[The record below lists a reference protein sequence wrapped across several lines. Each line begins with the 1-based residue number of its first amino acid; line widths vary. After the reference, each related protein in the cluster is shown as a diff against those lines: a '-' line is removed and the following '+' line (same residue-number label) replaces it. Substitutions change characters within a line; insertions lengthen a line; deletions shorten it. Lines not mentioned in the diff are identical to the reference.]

1 MFNKSTFII
10 RCGRIESR
18 IRRLVTA
25 LETRPEILVA
35 HPLIDGV
42 SSEHLGLSYEE
53 IQDVAYNDSIPNR
66 FSSSPIN
73 DEVNEKPTNSEGKL
87 YTTKFYI
94 GLLLRRTYGTFGKV
108 FSNLELRII
117 FNSHFIRHSQ
127 NYRLDRS
134 YQTFYPSWSIFFW
147 ALWSPDNGNHSTV
160 TEKVWNER
168 NHFIQT
174 VCWLADK
181 KCVVDLIWRAT
192 CWRRRQRWL
201 WRELDPRCGIVLI
214 FWTI

>member
-73 DEVNEKPTNSEGKL
+73 DEVNEKPNDSEGKL

-134 YQTFYPSWSIFFW
+134 YQTFYPS
-147 ALWSPDNGNHSTV
+147 
-160 TEKVWNER
+160 
-168 NHFIQT
+168 
-174 VCWLADK
+174 
-181 KCVVDLIWRAT
+181 
-192 CWRRRQRWL
+192 
-201 WRELDPRCGIVLI
+201 
-214 FWTI
+214 